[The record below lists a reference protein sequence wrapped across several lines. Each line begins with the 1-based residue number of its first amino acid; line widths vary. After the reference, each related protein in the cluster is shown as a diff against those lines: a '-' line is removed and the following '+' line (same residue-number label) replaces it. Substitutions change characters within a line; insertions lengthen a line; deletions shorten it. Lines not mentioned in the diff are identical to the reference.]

1 MFVYNVKLNSRKL
14 FKVIFILMI
23 IFAIVFCG
31 FAIYRVIFKGNG
43 TSPTNN
49 DIYQINSGNY
59 TNILKKFKKHLNLI
73 AVCGKIYRAEKTS
86 QWENN
91 SLRR

>member
-59 TNILKKFKKHLNLI
+59 TNILKALHYDMNTYI
-73 AVCGKIYRAEKTS
+73 G
-86 QWENN
+86 Q
-91 SLRR
+91 